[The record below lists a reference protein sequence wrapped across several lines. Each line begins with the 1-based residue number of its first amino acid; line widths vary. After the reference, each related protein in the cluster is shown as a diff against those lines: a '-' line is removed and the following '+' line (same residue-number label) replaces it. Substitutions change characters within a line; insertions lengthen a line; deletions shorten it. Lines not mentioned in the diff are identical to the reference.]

1 MRVIPT
7 YLPDTGTE
15 LSPALI
21 HRIVDEASVQDISF
35 VVTTDAA
42 IATGTAYTA
51 LIPSMQLLADSNP
64 VGVFHSAASFHPNS
78 MYFGIG
84 ATTQEM
90 PGWWDQRQGA
100 WPKVTGVSFNAVATG
115 VTYWYSSD
123 GQNWTSSASAVSGLT
138 CASFT
143 SGSQYI
149 LAGWPLTIPFG
160 DQTYTADATC
170 KWIANSFVV
179 PSMSGDPR
187 LFTSSWAFLPDAAAA
202 GKGLHS
208 FDPAFINTMSVTET
222 GYTKVC
228 NLGMVDAFVHYSLST
243 SFSPND
249 IYALYHSV
257 NALGITLN
265 SRIPISWNGGNT
277 SNVTASFLPYGLI
290 RKVFTSSGVTLFTM
304 PRESTA
310 YSLGPQPFYVA
321 RIWFWGQPCL

>member
-1 MRVIPT
+1 MRVVPT

-35 VVTTDAA
+35 TVTTDAA

-51 LIPSMQLLADSNP
+51 LVPSMQLLGDNVA
-64 VGVFHSAASFHPNS
+64 VGVYHSAASFHPQS

-90 PGWWDQRQGA
+90 PGWWNERQGA

-143 SGSQYI
+143 SGSQFI
-149 LAGWPLTIPFG
+149 LAGWPLTIPFV
-160 DQTYTADATC
+160 DQAYTVNATC
-170 KWIANSFVV
+170 KWIADAFVV
-179 PSMSGDPR
+179 PDMSGDLR
-187 LFTSSWAFLPDAAAA
+187 LNTTTWAYALGGE
-202 GKGLHS
+202 GKALHT
-208 FDPAFINTMSVTET
+208 FDPIFINTMSVTAT

-228 NLGMVDAFVHYSLST
+228 TLGMVDAFVHYSLSS

-249 IYALYHSV
+249 IYAFYYST
-257 NALGITLN
+257 NALGVTMN
-265 SRIPISWNGGNT
+265 SRVPVSWDGKDS
-277 SNVTASFLPYGLI
+277 SNVTVSYLPYGLI
-290 RKVFTSSGVTLFTM
+290 RKVYTSSGVTTFNM